1 MTVNSAEAHSESA
14 GGEKKF
20 CLEGTSDPRARAA
33 ARLEASALVCIQCR
47 AEDRRL
53 KISTQKR
60 TVRYARM
67 FMCTQTD
74 KHNFHISCWVRR
86 SGRGRGGREEVGQK
100 KKTLINK

>member
-1 MTVNSAEAHSESA
+1 MRVRG
-14 GGEKKF
+14 GGEF

-33 ARLEASALVCIQCR
+33 ARLEAPALVCIQCR

-67 FMCTQTD
+67 FMCTHKPT
-74 KHNFHISCWVRR
+74 NTISIFP
-86 SGRGRGGREEVGQK
+86 VG
-100 KKTLINK
+100 